1 MKRNE
6 LKNLTLAAMFLAIGY
21 VLPLLILQIPQIG
34 MMLLPMH
41 IPVFLCGLICGW
53 KYGGVVGFVLP
64 ITRSAIF
71 GMPPMFPNAM
81 SMSLEL
87 AVYGL
92 VVGLV
97 FGLVRHQNVLTLY
110 LAIVISMLAGRI
122 VWGLTMWILLTAGEG
137 AFTLQAF
144 IAGAFV
150 NAFPGIILQLVLLPA
165 VMVIL
170 NRVGL
175 VPFRKPLATAS

>member
-1 MKRNE
+1 MERTEIRK
-6 LKNLTLAAMFLAIGY
+6 LTLAAMFLGLGY
-21 VLPLLILQIPQIG
+21 VLPLLIGQIPQVG

-64 ITRSAIF
+64 VTRSMIF
-71 GMPPMFPNAM
+71 GMPPMFPYAM

-97 FGLVRHQNVLTLY
+97 FGLVRHQNLLTLY
-110 LAIVISMLAGRI
+110 FSIIISMIAGRI
-122 VWGLTMWILLTAGEG
+122 VWGLTMWVLLTVGEG

-165 VMVIL
+165 VMIIL

-175 VPFRKPLATAS
+175 VSFRKSAVSMP

>member
-6 LKNLTLAAMFLAIGY
+6 LKNLILAAMFLALGY
-21 VLPLLILQIPQIG
+21 VLPLLIGQIPQVG

-53 KYGGVVGFVLP
+53 KYGGAVGFILP

-81 SMSLEL
+81 AMSLEL

-97 FGLVRHQNVLTLY
+97 FGLVRHQNLFTLY
-110 LAIVISMLAGRI
+110 LAIIVSMIAGRI
-122 VWGLTMWILLTAGEG
+122 MWGLVTWVLLTTSDGV
-137 AFTLQAF
+137 FTLQAF
-144 IAGAFV
+144 FAGAFI

-165 VMVIL
+165 VMIIL
-170 NRVGL
+170 NRIGL
-175 VPFRKPLATAS
+175 VSFRRQAATA